1 MDFNKINWALKQSSV
16 GDQLSPKDE
25 KQHTIRSVSSVW
37 TADRRCYSVRQG
49 HLGKA
54 STEEAIDAF
63 LVHWTHRVQ
72 PHPIVDKLTMELNSP
87 FQNIFDMEQLKA
99 KYTFYSI
106 KFYIIAKI
114 SLFF

>member
-63 LVHWTHRVQ
+63 LVHWAHRVR
-72 PHPIVDKLTMELNSP
+72 PHPTIGKLAMELNSP
-87 FQNIFDMEQLKA
+87 YQNILDMEQLSKMCILNLI
-99 KYTFYSI
+99 KY
-106 KFYIIAKI
+106 KC
-114 SLFF
+114 